1 MSFGDRLR
9 RLGAQCVDASTTQR
23 IVAAA
28 AEATE
33 VTISAAGAH
42 APVRAAIPLAA
53 MIPAAAEAT
62 NVTTTGAGTPV
73 RVTAAMGATVAEA
86 GRVTTASIGASAT
99 ARSEWPSSK
108 RT

>member
-1 MSFGDRLR
+1 VNVSI
-9 RLGAQCVDASTTQR
+9 TQR

-33 VTISAAGAH
+33 VTTSAVGAP
-42 APVRAAIPLAA
+42 ALVTAAIPLAA

-62 NVTTTGAGTPV
+62 SVTTTGAGTPA
-73 RVTAAMGATVAEA
+73 RVTAAIIATVAEA
-86 GRVTTASIGASAT
+86 GRVPTASTGASAT
-99 ARSEWPSSK
+99 ARSGWPSSK